1 MSQATTDNFWAAFA
15 AWEPEPPKPVF
26 YRLYYTDSGNL
37 LFYSM
42 EDLPGNYIEIDQ
54 ETFARGSLHV
64 RVQDGKIIALPR
76 RQITKLVPVAADV
89 DGVACDPQNVAV
101 VVDATQPLVSYT
113 KWSLKTYETS

>member
-76 RQITKLVPVAADV
+76 RQITKLVPSET
-89 DGVACDPQNVAV
+89 GVTCDPRNVAV
-101 VVDATQPLVSYT
+101 VVDATQMT
-113 KWSLKTYETS
+113 CKKWSLKTYETY

>member
-1 MSQATTDNFWAAFA
+1 MSQETTDNFWAAFA
-15 AWEPEPPKPVF
+15 AWEPEPPRPVF

-76 RQITKLVPVAADV
+76 RQITKLVPVSDST
-89 DGVACDPQNVAV
+89 DGVACDPSNVAV
-101 VVDATQPLVSYT
+101 VVDVTQPHT

>member
-64 RVQDGKIIALPR
+64 SVVDGKLTELPR
-76 RQITKLVPVAADV
+76 RQINKLVPGITDV
-89 DGVACDPQNVAV
+89 KGVACDPRNVAV
-101 VVDATQPLVSYT
+101 VVDATQMNCT
-113 KWSLKTYETS
+113 IWSLKTYETY